1 MTKSSLETW
10 GRTDRGCVREVNED
24 NLIIDDDIGLLAVAD
39 GMGGHNAGEVASSI
53 AVSQI
58 RDLARRALGGTQDI
72 VPEGPNP
79 NLSRRGRQ
87 LEWFVKNANTII
99 FKKGREAAKQYGMGT
114 TVVAVL
120 ADGRSLTVA
129 HVGDSRLYLFRKGAL
144 TQLTEDHSL
153 VSDQVR
159 KGLLTADEASR
170 STLQNILTR
179 ALGTEEDVQVDV
191 ADHPLLEGDVL
202 LLASDGLTKEVTE
215 EQIRRT
221 IEKNP
226 SPNAFV
232 DRLVDMARD
241 HGGHDNIT
249 VVACRVPSPGWR
261 QVIEG
266 LKKMVLGRGA

>member
-1 MTKSSLETW
+1 MRKPALETW

-24 NLIIDDDIGLLAVAD
+24 NLVIDEELGLLVVAD

-53 AVSQI
+53 AVSEI
-58 RDLARRALGGTQDI
+58 RDLARRTLGGDQDI
-72 VPEGPNP
+72 DPGGGSPG
-79 NLSRRGRQ
+79 LSRRGRQ
-87 LEWFVKNANTII
+87 LEFFVKTANTII
-99 FKKGREAAKQYGMGT
+99 FRKGREGAKEYGMGT

-120 ADGRSLTVA
+120 ADASSLTVA
-129 HVGDSRLYLFRKGAL
+129 HVGDSRLYLLRSGVL

-153 VSDQVR
+153 VGDQVR

-191 ADHPLLEGDVL
+191 ADHPLLEGDIL
-202 LLASDGLTKEVTE
+202 LLASDGLSKEVTDE
-215 EQIRRT
+215 DVRRT
-221 IEKNP
+221 IVESG
-226 SPNAFV
+226 SPRVFV

-249 VVACRVPSPGWR
+249 IAAARVPAQGWMH
-261 QVIEG
+261 IFEG
-266 LKKMVLGRGA
+266 LKRMVLGRGS